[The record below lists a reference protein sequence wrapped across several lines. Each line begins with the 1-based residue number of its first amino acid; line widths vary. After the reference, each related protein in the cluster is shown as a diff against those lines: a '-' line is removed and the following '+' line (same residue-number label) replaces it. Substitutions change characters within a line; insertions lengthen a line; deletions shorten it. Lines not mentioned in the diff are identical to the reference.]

1 MNHKER
7 QLQILNLLNE
17 EKEVSVED
25 LAEKFN
31 VSASTIR
38 RELNSMNKLG
48 LIIRTHGGALVQVN
62 KNDEILDHTKRKF
75 HNYHEKMEIA
85 KKAASYI
92 KDNEFVFLHSSSIT
106 DLMPPFLTAKN
117 ITVATNSLNIAKSL
131 TEADDCQLLLI
142 GGLYYKYAE
151 AIEGTMTVEQIHS
164 MHFQKAFLGANG
176 VDLEMG
182 FSTITE
188 FELGSK
194 IATVNASD
202 ETFFLCEHQKFGRK
216 SAFQI
221 VGLEAVNHII
231 TDSKLPDETCK
242 KYSAACHIILSGSKK
257 QKKTP
262 C

>member
-1 MNHKER
+1 MKQKER
-7 QLQILNLLNE
+7 QLKILNLLDE

-25 LAEKFN
+25 LAQKFN

-38 RELNSMNKLG
+38 RELNNMNQLG

-62 KNDEILDHTKRKF
+62 KNDEILDHTKRRF

-92 KDNEFVFLHSSSIT
+92 RDDDFVFLHSSSIT
-106 DLMPPFLTAKN
+106 DLMPPFLTSKN
-117 ITVATNSLNIAKSL
+117 ITVATNSLNIARSL
-131 TEADDCQLLLI
+131 SSSDDCQLI
-142 GGLYYKYAE
+142 R
-151 AIEGTMTVEQIHS
+151 S
-164 MHFQKAFLGANG
+164 MHFQKCFLGANG
-176 VDLEMG
+176 VDLQMG

-194 IATVNASD
+194 VATIDASD

-221 VGLEAVNHII
+221 VALDCADHII
-231 TDSKLPDETCK
+231 TDSKLTGDIYD
-242 KYSAACHIILSGSKK
+242 KYIPACHIIVSGNKK
-257 QKKTP
+257 N
-262 C
+262 

>member
-25 LAEKFN
+25 LAKKFN

-176 VDLEMG
+176 PLHWLPE
-182 FSTITE
+182 SISE
-188 FELGSK
+188 SAWNESAPRSLSLQWLLHIYSKSRLKGS
-194 IATVNASD
+194 A
-202 ETFFLCEHQKFGRK
+202 
-216 SAFQI
+216 
-221 VGLEAVNHII
+221 
-231 TDSKLPDETCK
+231 
-242 KYSAACHIILSGSKK
+242 GSHR
-257 QKKTP
+257 
-262 C
+262 CC

>member
-1 MNHKER
+1 MKQKER
-7 QLQILNLLNE
+7 QLKILNLLDE

-25 LAEKFN
+25 LAQKFN

-38 RELNSMNKLG
+38 RELNHMNQLG

-62 KNDEILDHTKRKF
+62 KNDEILDHTKRRF

-92 KDNEFVFLHSSSIT
+92 RDDDFVFLHSSSIT
-106 DLMPPFLTAKN
+106 DLMPPFLTSKN
-117 ITVATNSLNIAKSL
+117 ITVATNSLNIARSL
-131 TEADDCQLLLI
+131 SSSDDCQLILL
-142 GGLYYKYAE
+142 GGIYYKYAE
-151 AIEGTMTVEQIHS
+151 AIEGTMTVEQIRS
-164 MHFQKAFLGANG
+164 MHFQKCFLGANG
-176 VDLEMG
+176 VDLQMG

-194 IATVNASD
+194 VATIDASD

-221 VGLEAVNHII
+221 VALDCADHII
-231 TDSKLPDETCK
+231 TDSKLTGDIYD
-242 KYSAACHIILSGSKK
+242 KYIPACHIIVSGNKK
-257 QKKTP
+257 N
-262 C
+262 